1 MSIFKYLK
9 NLKSFSLIIVPDN
22 TSHEARTRKF
32 TAFKIF
38 LFVIIY
44 SVIISMF
51 GYYFF
56 SITGLGSKFLPG
68 SVIPNTQDVKELKQ
82 LNTKVYFLAKEL
94 EALKS
99 VNQRLKFALALGDS
113 TIADSL
119 DIKPDSLEKFYKK
132 PIEGGLFGSIL
143 SLVNLIF
150 NQQDNNSVFFIFPV
164 NGYISRGFDSE
175 KGHNGI
181 DIVVKDGT
189 PVYAT
194 AGGFVIFSG
203 YTTDYGHIIIINHP
217 DGYISIYKHCSL
229 ILKREREIVKQGELI
244 AQSGN
249 SGLATTGPHLHFEIW
264 KNGQPIDPEKLL
276 IKN

>member
-22 TSHEARTRKF
+22 TSHETRTRKL
-32 TAFKIF
+32 TAFKIL
-38 LFVIIY
+38 LFAIIY

-56 SITGLGSKFLPG
+56 SISGLGSKFLPG
-68 SVIPNTQDVKELKQ
+68 SVIPNTQDIKELKQ
-82 LNTKVYFLAKEL
+82 LNAKVYYLAKEVQT
-94 EALKS
+94 LKS
-99 VNQRLKFALALGDS
+99 INQKLKFALALGDS
-113 TIADSL
+113 TFADSL
-119 DIKPDSLEKFYKK
+119 EVTPDSLEKFYKE
-132 PIEGGLFGSIL
+132 PVEGSLFSSIL
-143 SLVNLIF
+143 SFVNSIF
-150 NQQDNNSVFFIFPV
+150 DLQDNNSVFFIFPV

-175 KGHNGI
+175 KGHYGI

-189 PVYAT
+189 PVYAA
-194 AGGFVIFSG
+194 AGGYVIFSG
-203 YTTDYGHIIIINHP
+203 YTTDYGHVIILNHS

-264 KNGQPIDPEKLL
+264 KNGQPIDPEKILV
-276 IKN
+276 KN

>member
-1 MSIFKYLK
+1 M
-9 NLKSFSLIIVPDN
+9 
-22 TSHEARTRKF
+22 A
-32 TAFKIF
+32 
-38 LFVIIY
+38 
-44 SVIISMF
+44 

-68 SVIPNTQDVKELKQ
+68 SVIPNYQEINNLKQ
-82 LNTKVYFLAKEL
+82 LNSEVYLLAKEVQ
-94 EALKS
+94 S
-99 VNQRLKFALALGDS
+99 LKFINQKLKLALALGDS
-113 TIADSL
+113 SIADSL
-119 DIKPDSLEKFYKK
+119 NISPDSLEKFYKN
-132 PIEGGLFGSIL
+132 PSEGSLFGSIL
-143 SLVNLIF
+143 SLLNSF
-150 NQQDNNSVFFIFPV
+150 FDEQDNNSVFFIFPV

-175 KGHNGI
+175 KGHFGI

-189 PVYAT
+189 PVYAA

-203 YTTDYGHIIIINHP
+203 YTTDYGHVIILNHSE
-217 DGYISIYKHCSL
+217 GYISIYKHCSL

-276 IKN
+276 IKY